1 MPAPLSSPARNMPIP
16 QSINHPY
23 QSEGEVYKKIIA
35 DYFSRMTG
43 NVKGCKTP
51 ALSRRPVSLNE
62 SSTGRCLTSLEG
74 GNRGMLRCGHFSV
87 QGYGDLNVVLSVR
100 IDRATDY

>member
-1 MPAPLSSPARNMPIP
+1 LKVKEKVCLINPRVAFDTGPANESAAVFLPANETMSGI
-16 QSINHPY
+16 
-23 QSEGEVYKKIIA
+23 
-35 DYFSRMTG
+35 
-43 NVKGCKTP
+43 VKGCKTP

-62 SSTGRCLTSLEG
+62 NSTGRCLTSLEG

-87 QGYGDLNVVLSVR
+87 QGYGDLSVVFSVR